1 VERLR
6 GDRSAIVITKTA
18 ALTLAAAAFAGCG
31 RNDAEELLPPA
42 RSVPSVTTPA
52 QQTASIAHAGEATDP
67 AASTHASSRAAKP
80 SARGPSSL
88 PPT

>member
-1 VERLR
+1 VR
-6 GDRSAIVITKTA
+6 GGRSAIVITKTA

-31 RNDAEELLPPA
+31 RSDAEEPLPPA
-42 RSVPSVTTPA
+42 RSVPSLTTPA
-52 QQTASIAHAGEATDP
+52 QQPASTAQPGEATDP
-67 AASTHASSRAAKP
+67 AASTDASSRAAKP